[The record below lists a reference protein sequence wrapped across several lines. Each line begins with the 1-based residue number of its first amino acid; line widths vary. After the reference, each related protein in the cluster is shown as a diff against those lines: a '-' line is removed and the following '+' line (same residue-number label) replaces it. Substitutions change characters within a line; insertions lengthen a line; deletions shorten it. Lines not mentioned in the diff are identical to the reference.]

1 MQIDRELQAVLNAAY
16 QDARSRN
23 HEYLTPEHIL
33 FAALHFEFPREIIEA
48 CDADADVIRE
58 SVDEYLKS
66 HVPLVE
72 EEEPYQS
79 LGFQNVIERAVFHTQ
94 SATKEKVDLGDILV
108 SIYDESKTHG
118 SYFLKRAGI
127 SRLDLLN
134 VISHGIPPR
143 DEEEEESEDEF
154 TGGEEGEPFE
164 QSEEEDE
171 ASSGGGRK
179 KKKPLEQFTTELT
192 AEAEKGDLEPLIGRQ
207 DVLERTI
214 QVLCRRLK
222 NNPIHIGEP
231 GVGKTA
237 VTHGL
242 AQRIADNTVPD
253 ILKGY
258 KVYALDMGAMIAG
271 TRYRGDFE
279 ERMKMVIKAL
289 EKEPKV
295 ILFIDEIHT
304 VVGAGAVSGGS
315 MDASNLLKPALAAG
329 KLRCIGSTTFA
340 EFKKYFE
347 RDRALSR
354 RFQRIDIEEPSHE
367 ETVDILLGLR
377 EKYEEY
383 HNVTYTEEAIHAAV
397 DLSAQFINERFLPDK
412 AIDVIDEAGAY
423 MRMKYFRLEEE
434 PSTLK
439 EVEEEEEARSSEEG
453 SPEGDESSGSEGAGA
468 EATATE
474 GGVSEERSS
483 DEPAAKGPVT
493 EEPSPDGENET
504 GAGAASRSGEPEE
517 AAAPG
522 GRPVIDGSWI
532 EKVVSKI
539 AKIPERTVSY
549 DEKAN
554 LQNLESRLKTV
565 IFGQDDAIEK
575 VTAAVKR
582 SRAGFRRPD
591 KPVAS
596 FLFVG
601 PTGVGKTELARQ
613 LSDSLGVPMHRFDM
627 SEYQEKHTVS
637 RLIGS
642 PPGYVGY
649 EEGGL
654 LTDSIRK
661 TPHAV
666 LLLDEIEKAHQDIFN
681 ILLQIMDYATLTDNT
696 GRKADFRNVVIIMTS
711 NAGAREIGKPMIG
724 FGERNV
730 TEQAVNDAVERT
742 FTPEF
747 RNRLDKVVLF
757 GRLAQEV
764 IEDIVRKEIEE
775 FRTQLAE
782 KNVTLEVTDECVSW
796 LAERGYSEEFGAR
809 NIGRLI
815 EEKIKE
821 YFVDAV
827 LFGEFQEGGHAVAE
841 IVNDEVR
848 IYRADNT
855 SSE

>member
-16 QDARSRN
+16 QDARSRH

-33 FAALHFEFPREIIEA
+33 FAALHFEYPREVIEA
-48 CDADADVIRE
+48 CEADADDIRE
-58 SVDEYLKS
+58 AVDEYLKS

-118 SYFLKRAGI
+118 SYFLKKAGI
-127 SRLDLLN
+127 TRLDLLN
-134 VISHGIPPR
+134 VISHGLPSR
-143 DEEEEESEDEF
+143 EEEEEEEEEEGF
-154 TGGEEGEPFE
+154 TEGPEEEGFESGEE
-164 QSEEEDE
+164 EEEG
-171 ASSGGGRK
+171 AAVGGGRK
-179 KKKPLEQFTTELT
+179 KKNKPLEQFTTELT
-192 AEAEKGDLEPLIGRQ
+192 AEAESGHLEPLIGRE

-237 VTHGL
+237 ITHGL
-242 AQRIADNTVPD
+242 AQRIADGTVPD

-258 KVYALDMGAMIAG
+258 KVFALDMGAMIAG

-329 KLRCIGSTTFA
+329 KLRCIGSTTFG

-367 ETVDILLGLR
+367 ETVDILMGLR

-383 HNVTYTEEAIHAAV
+383 HNVTYTEEALHAAV

-423 MRMKYFRLEEE
+423 MRMKHFRLEEE
-434 PSTLK
+434 PPTMK
-439 EVEEEEEARSSEEG
+439 EAEEEAEEEELEEERTQERYY
-453 SPEGDESSGSEGAGA
+453 SKKK
-468 EATATE
+468 EATAREEAPGGAATGGGEPETE
-474 GGVSEERSS
+474 EPTAEKPGEKSS
-483 DEPAAKGPVT
+483 DEAPSSEGDGGVAGEAPR
-493 EEPSPDGENET
+493 EE
-504 GAGAASRSGEPEE
+504 
-517 AAAPG
+517 
-522 GRPVIDGSWI
+522 RPIIDGSWI

-554 LQNLESRLKTV
+554 LQNLEGRLKSV
-565 IFGQDDAIEK
+565 IFGQDDAIDK

-613 LSDSLGVPMHRFDM
+613 LADSLGVPMHRFDM

-711 NAGAREIGKPMIG
+711 NAGARDIGRPMIG

-730 TEQAVNDAVERT
+730 TEQAVSDAVERT
-742 FTPEF
+742 FSPEF

-757 GRLAQEV
+757 GRLGQEV
-764 IEDIVRKEIEE
+764 IEDIVRKEIDE
-775 FRTQLAE
+775 FRGQLAE
-782 KNVTLEVTDECVSW
+782 KNVTLEVTDECVTW
-796 LAERGYSEEFGAR
+796 LANRGYSEEFGAR
-809 NIGRLI
+809 NIGRLV

-841 IVNDEVR
+841 IKDDEVH
-848 IYRADNT
+848 IYRADDT
-855 SSE
+855 SS